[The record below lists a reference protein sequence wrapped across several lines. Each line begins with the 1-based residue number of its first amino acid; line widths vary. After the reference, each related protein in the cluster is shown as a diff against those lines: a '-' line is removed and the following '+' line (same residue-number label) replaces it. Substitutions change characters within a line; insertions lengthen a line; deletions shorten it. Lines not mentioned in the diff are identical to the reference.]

1 MIKIPK
7 KKVAHWVLIILAM
20 IVGGIILSISLVR
33 TSLNTVLKEENEN
46 ELRTEPIEF
55 LMPDSNGL
63 KEKISYKL
71 PSANILPDNIFYT
84 FKKIREDL
92 WIKFTKTSIDKSKIS
107 LLIAD
112 KRMSESIILIKYSKM
127 KQALKTFQE
136 AMDKLKYSKEILK
149 SYKDNKIEIEQL
161 KEQIFRAGF
170 AYKQILDNSKQSFEK
185 TENEKYKKMVKEI
198 DSWNQIQTKERNQQK
213 K

>member
-1 MIKIPK
+1 
-7 KKVAHWVLIILAM
+7 
-20 IVGGIILSISLVR
+20 
-33 TSLNTVLKEENEN
+33 
-46 ELRTEPIEF
+46 
-55 LMPDSNGL
+55 
-63 KEKISYKL
+63 
-71 PSANILPDNIFYT
+71 
-84 FKKIREDL
+84 
-92 WIKFTKTSIDKSKIS
+92 
-107 LLIAD
+107 
-112 KRMSESIILIKYSKM
+112 M